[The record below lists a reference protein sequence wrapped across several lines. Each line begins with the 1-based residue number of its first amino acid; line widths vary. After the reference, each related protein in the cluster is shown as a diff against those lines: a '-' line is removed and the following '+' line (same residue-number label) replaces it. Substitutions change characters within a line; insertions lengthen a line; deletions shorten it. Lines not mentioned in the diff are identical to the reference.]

1 MTLAWLPLILVVVLC
16 VIVGRRI
23 VRFRGVLQAQLAAYR
38 RGDYEGQ
45 LKIIDG
51 FRTNGSEPEHYLF
64 FRGTACY
71 ELGRLE
77 EAEHLLRR
85 SLSMAKDPAR
95 GTICRDQLGLVLM
108 EQARYDEAAACFRA
122 CIEESPKRG
131 GGHRGMA
138 ETLLRQGAQDAAA
151 LDAARLAVEADRA
164 EKVLGGK
171 LGGEVHAL
179 NLSESLAVLAW
190 AVAKNQADPAEVEGA
205 LTEAFALC
213 AETTKPIRARLH
225 FFASQA
231 YSTLGNTAEST
242 RHIQFAAEIDPLGNY
257 GRLGQAAAATAIP
270 PA

>member
-1 MTLAWLPLILVVVLC
+1 MTLVWLPLILFVVLC
-16 VIVGRRI
+16 LILGRNFI
-23 VRFRGVLQAQLAAYR
+23 RFRGVLKAQLAAYR
-38 RGDYEGQ
+38 RGDYQGQ
-45 LKIIDG
+45 LKIIEG
-51 FRTNGSEPEHYLF
+51 FRTNRSEPEHYLF

-77 EAEHLLRR
+77 EAEQLLRR
-85 SLSMAKDPAR
+85 SLSMANDPAR
-95 GTICRDQLGLVLM
+95 RTVCRDQLGLVLM
-108 EQARYDEAAACFRA
+108 EQARYDEAAACFRV

-138 ETLLRQGAQDAAA
+138 ETLLRQGGENVPA

-171 LGGEVHAL
+171 LGREAHVL
-179 NLSESLAVLAW
+179 NLSESLAVFAW
-190 AVAKNQADPAEVEGA
+190 ALTKNSVDPAEVEGA

-213 AETTKPIRARLH
+213 GETTKPIRARLH
-225 FFASQA
+225 YCASQA
-231 YSTLGNTAEST
+231 FSALGNTAEST

-257 GRLGQAAAATAIP
+257 GRLARAAAGTAIP